1 MKKLALCVLIVCVM
15 VSALSVPVMAASNIQ
30 PRSKAQADDKDK
42 IETVHGNALLGWT
55 EIPKA
60 VMATTKDTDNP
71 FIGLTVGLL
80 KGVANAFA
88 RTVSGVGDAVTL
100 HNPEYKSEIK
110 PSMVEIPCDDTKNK

>member
-1 MKKLALCVLIVCVM
+1 MKKLALYVLIVCV
-15 VSALSVPVMAASNIQ
+15 VLSSLVVPVMAASNVQ
-30 PRSKAQADDKDK
+30 PKSKAQVDDKDK
-42 IETVHGNALLGWT
+42 IETVHGNVLLGWT

-60 VMATTKDTDNP
+60 VIATTKDTDNP
-71 FIGLTVGLL
+71 FMGLTVGLL

-110 PSMVEIPCDDTKNK
+110 PSMVEIPSTQSTKK

>member
-1 MKKLALCVLIVCVM
+1 MKKLALYVLIVCV
-15 VSALSVPVMAASNIQ
+15 VLSSLAVPVMAASNVQ
-30 PRSKAQADDKDK
+30 PRSKAQVDDKDK
-42 IETVHGNALLGWT
+42 IETVHGNVLLGWT

-60 VMATTKDTDNP
+60 VIATTKDTDNP

-110 PSMVEIPCDDTKNK
+110 PSMVEIPCGDTKKK